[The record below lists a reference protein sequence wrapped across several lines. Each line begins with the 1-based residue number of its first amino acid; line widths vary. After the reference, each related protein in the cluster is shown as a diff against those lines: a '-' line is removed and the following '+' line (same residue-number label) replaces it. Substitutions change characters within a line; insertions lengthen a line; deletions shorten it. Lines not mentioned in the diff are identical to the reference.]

1 MRASFRHT
9 LTFFLAT
16 GLLACGDAS
25 EPVGLDAG
33 TPAADARVV
42 EDAAVT
48 EDAGGADD
56 AGALADAG
64 PLEGPAAPGTFEVR
78 TSRTSILRA
87 GRTTPV
93 QVHVPAV
100 PAGTAPLIVM
110 MPGFQATHAGY
121 TGTALYLAAH
131 GYVVLQADPEAP
143 FSLTGVD
150 HLAMTMDV
158 MAVID
163 WALGPEGPA
172 EIDADRIGV
181 TGHSLGGKIA
191 TMTAAADPRVDA
203 LFGIDPVDGGGPTG
217 VSDTRPDIVPSQ
229 VTGLT
234 VPVGFVGETADSA
247 PGTFS
252 CAPGDQ
258 NYARFY
264 EAATTATWAAEWTV
278 EGANHVSFLDSGGG
292 SFCQPA
298 TAPRNVVLATTRTL
312 ATAFFG
318 LHLRGDATLAPWLT
332 GPRLPAG
339 VVLRN
344 RP

>member
-1 MRASFRHT
+1 MNPAAFRHT
-9 LTFFLAT
+9 LSIVLAASA
-16 GLLACGDAS
+16 LACGSTS
-25 EPVGLDAG
+25 EPGMADAG
-33 TPAADARVV
+33 VPAEDARV
-42 EDAAVT
+42 
-48 EDAGGADD
+48 ADD
-56 AGALADAG
+56 AGAGEDAAALLDAG
-64 PLEGPAAPGTFEVR
+64 PLEGPAARGSFEVT
-78 TSRTSILRA
+78 TSRTSIVRG

-93 QVHVPAV
+93 QIHVPAV

-121 TGTALYLAAH
+121 TGTALHLASH

-143 FSLTGVD
+143 FSVTGVD

-163 WALGPEGPA
+163 WALGAEGPA
-172 EIDADRIGV
+172 AIDADAIGV

-217 VSDTRPDIVPSQ
+217 VSDTRPDVVPSQ
-229 VTGLT
+229 VMDLAI
-234 VPVGFVGETADSA
+234 PVGFVGETADSA

-264 EAATTATWAAEWTV
+264 EGATTAPWAAEWTV

-298 TAPRNVVLATTRTL
+298 TAPRTVVLATTRTL

-332 GPRLPAG
+332 GERVPAG
-339 VVLRN
+339 VVLRS

>member
-1 MRASFRHT
+1 M
-9 LTFFLAT
+9 
-16 GLLACGDAS
+16 
-25 EPVGLDAG
+25 
-33 TPAADARVV
+33 
-42 EDAAVT
+42 
-48 EDAGGADD
+48 ADD
-56 AGALADAG
+56 AGASDDAGGPPDAG
-64 PLEGPAAPGTFEVR
+64 PLEGPAAPGSFEVT

-93 QVHVPAV
+93 QVHVPGV
-100 PAGTAPLIVM
+100 PAGTAPLVVM

-121 TGTALYLAAH
+121 TGTALHLASH

-143 FSLTGVD
+143 FSVTGVD

-163 WALGPEGPA
+163 WALGPEGPVA
-172 EIDADRIGV
+172 IDAEAIGV

-217 VSDTRPDIVPSQ
+217 VAETRPDIVPSQ
-229 VTGLT
+229 VMALAL
-234 VPVGFVGETADSA
+234 PVGFVGETADSA

-264 EAATTATWAAEWTV
+264 EAATTAPWAAEWTV

-298 TAPRNVVLATTRTL
+298 TTPREIVLATTRTL
-312 ATAFFG
+312 LTAFFER
-318 LHLRGDATLAPWLT
+318 HLTGDAGLDPWLT
-332 GPRLPAG
+332 GDRVPAG
-339 VVLRN
+339 VTTRTA
-344 RP
+344 P

>member
-1 MRASFRHT
+1 MAAATFRHT
-9 LTFFLAT
+9 LSCFLAA
-16 GLLACGDAS
+16 GALACGSPS
-25 EPVGLDAG
+25 EPGSPDAG
-33 TPAADARVV
+33 VPP
-42 EDAAVT
+42 EDAHL
-48 EDAGGADD
+48 ADD
-56 AGALADAG
+56 AGVGEDAGALPDAG
-64 PLEGPAAPGTFEVR
+64 PLEGPATPGSFEVT

-93 QVHVPAV
+93 QVHLPAV

-121 TGTALYLAAH
+121 TGTALHLASH
-131 GYVVLQADPEAP
+131 GFVVLQADPEAP
-143 FSLTGVD
+143 FSVTGVD

-163 WALGPEGPA
+163 WALGPEGPVA
-172 EIDADRIGV
+172 IDADAIGV

-191 TMTAAADPRVDA
+191 TMTAAMDPRVDA

-217 VSDTRPDIVPSQ
+217 VAETRPDIVPSQ
-229 VTGLT
+229 VMALAL
-234 VPVGFVGETADSA
+234 PVGFVGETADSA

-264 EAATTATWAAEWTV
+264 EAATTAPWAAEWTV

-298 TAPRNVVLATTRTL
+298 TAPRSVVLATTRTL

-318 LHLRGDATLAPWLT
+318 LHLRGETALAPWLT
-332 GPRLPAG
+332 GDRLPAG
-339 VVLRN
+339 VVLRS